1 MKAIN
6 IITILTLLFSCHSKK
21 ENNEIVNL
29 DSEQIKL
36 GEIVHD
42 TLSAEQLLKIKHIQ
56 STFQEVYPVTL
67 EETIIN
73 FKRDQNPDNEI
84 AIWLDMSSAYENY
97 LKSQTSNVDLTK
109 KQEVF
114 KLLLSRSMMPS
125 NEAILNSELKVLD
138 ESEANKV
145 LSFYTESPKPIK
157 VYNNN

>member
-6 IITILTLLFSCHSKK
+6 TILLILLFSCNPKK

-29 DSEQIKL
+29 DSDQIKI

-42 TLSAEQLLKIKHIQ
+42 TLSADNLIKIKHIQ
-56 STFQEVYPVTL
+56 STFQEVYPSTL
-67 EETIIN
+67 EETINN

-84 AIWLDMSSAYENY
+84 AIWLDMSSAYKKY
-97 LKSQTSNVDLTK
+97 LMSKNDKLDLPRK
-109 KQEVF
+109 REVF

-125 NEAILNSELKVLD
+125 NEAILNAELKILD
-138 ESEANKV
+138 ENEANKV

-157 VYNNN
+157 VYKK

>member
-84 AIWLDMSSAYENY
+84 VVWLDMSSAYENY
-97 LKSQTSNVDLTK
+97 LKSQTNNLDLTK

-125 NEAILNSELKVLD
+125 NEAILNSELKILD
-138 ESEANKV
+138 ENETNKV

-157 VYNNN
+157 VYQK